1 MTNQKK
7 IVVIGSCNTD
17 MVIKTDR
24 LPLPGETV
32 IGGVFMMNPGGK
44 GANQAVAAARLG
56 GNVSF
61 ITKTGND
68 LFGKQAVELYKSEN
82 IKTDFIF
89 SDTEHP
95 TGVALIN
102 VDAGGENCIA
112 VASGANAALSP
123 ADIENAKDDIE
134 TAELVL
140 TQLEIPLETVEY
152 AAQIAHRKGIRVLLN
167 PAPAQPLSDDLLK
180 CLHIII
186 PNKTEAEM
194 LSDVKVTDW
203 TSAKFAADIISKR
216 GIDMVVLTLG
226 SLGALIKNG
235 NQYLEIESVPVETVD
250 TTAAGDTFC
259 GALSVGLAEG
269 MSIADAVKFAA
280 KASSIT
286 VTRMGAQASI
296 PYRRE
301 INH

>member
-1 MTNQKK
+1 MNQKK

-68 LFGKQAVELYKSEN
+68 HFGKQAIDLYKFEN
-82 IKTDFIF
+82 IATDYIF

-95 TGVALIN
+95 SGVALIT
-102 VDAGGENCIA
+102 VDSKGENCIA
-112 VASGANAALSP
+112 VASGANATLSV
-123 ADIENAKDDIE
+123 ADIEKAKDEIE
-134 TAELVL
+134 SAELVL
-140 TQLEIPLETVEY
+140 MQLEIPVETVEY
-152 AAQIAHRKGIRVLLN
+152 AAEIAHRKGIRVLLN
-167 PAPAQPLSDDLLK
+167 PAPAQPLSDQLLK
-180 CLHIII
+180 CLNIII

-194 LSDVKVTDW
+194 LSGVKVTDW
-203 TSAKFAADIISKR
+203 ESAKLAADAISRK

-226 SLGALIKNG
+226 SLGALVKDG
-235 NQYLEIESVPVETVD
+235 CQYHKVDSIPVKTID

-269 MSIADAVKFAA
+269 MSINDAVKFAA
-280 KASSIT
+280 KASAIT
-286 VTRMGAQASI
+286 VSRMGAQASL
-296 PYRRE
+296 PYRQE
-301 INH
+301 INL